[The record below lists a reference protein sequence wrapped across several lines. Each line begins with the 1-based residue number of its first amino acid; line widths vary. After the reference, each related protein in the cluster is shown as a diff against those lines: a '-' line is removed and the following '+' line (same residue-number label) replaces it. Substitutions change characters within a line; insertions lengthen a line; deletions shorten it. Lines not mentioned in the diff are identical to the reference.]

1 MKKLILTLS
10 LLVIVIAGA
19 LAQNDA
25 VYVYRNDGKFNAFF
39 KSEIDS
45 MSYSHYDMDS
55 VYHNDWQAQMV
66 YTADSVYY
74 IPLEAIDSVAFY
86 TPETIVNKNVFELT
100 SAHDIY
106 LSDCDTVSFTLSPKT
121 PAYMRPVKN
130 NIVVSMYDCMSF
142 PDGIMAEVLSVSGDG
157 QGFHYNCQK
166 VGLDRVYDQ
175 LVFIAEGYID
185 EKNGTLAKSKERL
198 SYERELWNKTYSKT
212 LEKGGSTT
220 AFTIND
226 AAKMSVTANIQKGKS
241 PYFRLDLQND
251 LNTQMQ
257 FDATSSFGKYYE
269 QQITKLALGRI
280 RIPQCPLLF
289 IVPKLTLSAYFAE
302 GGTVSLDCKAHY
314 KRTDK
319 LSFTY
324 EDKVWS
330 ISHTPINDAG
340 IDVASLSMEGYAE
353 VGVIPDMLFSFCGTA
368 SGLGLEYSVG
378 LKESVN
384 FKFDMVAAFDESAYS
399 AMKDS
404 YARTTLPQNFR
415 AYAQV
420 GLCNDGVQPASFKY
434 SIEPKLGEDKY
445 LLPSFTKPE
454 FSRGASTSTALLRSK
469 VSRNLLIP
477 VNIGMAFYDEKNSL
491 IGTQYKPMEY
501 ISEKQWGMNGL
512 ESVFDKMVAGKTYT
526 AYPMVKIMGKELRAV
541 PSTKF
546 PYYLTCPDDNH
557 PHAIALGL
565 PSGTKWCCC
574 NVGASTPE
582 GYGGYYAWGETSEK
596 SVYNWKTYA
605 FNDHDSICINI
616 GSDISGTQYDV
627 AYVRMGAPW
636 HMPTYEQQ
644 MELTTQCKRE
654 STQQNG
660 MSGILVTG
668 PNGGQIFLPYA
679 GYRREK
685 ILNHAGSSGNYW
697 SSSLDPYSYGY
708 ERAYV
713 LRAEYW
719 QCKDSNRRDTGLS
732 VRPVCQ

>member
-1 MKKLILTLS
+1 MKRLILTLL
-10 LLVIVIAGA
+10 LLVTVVAGA

-45 MSYSHYDMDS
+45 MSYSHYDADS

-74 IPLEAIDSVAFY
+74 IPLEVIDSVAFY
-86 TPETIVNKNVFELT
+86 APETIVNKNVFELT
-100 SAHDIY
+100 AAHDMY
-106 LSDCDTVSFTLSPKT
+106 LSDCDTVSFTLSTEIPS
-121 PAYMRPVKN
+121 YMRPDKN
-130 NIVVSMYDCMSF
+130 NIVVSTYDCMSF
-142 PDGIMAEVLSVSGDG
+142 PDGIMAEVLSVSSDG
-157 QGFHYNCQK
+157 QGYHYNCRK

-175 LVFIAEGYID
+175 LVFIVEGYID
-185 EKNGTLAKSKERL
+185 ERNGALAKSKERL
-198 SYERELWNKTYSKT
+198 PYERELWNKTYSET
-212 LEKGGSTT
+212 LEKGGTT
-220 AFTIND
+220 TVFTVND
-226 AAKMSVTANIQKGKS
+226 AAKMLVTANIQKGKS

-251 LNTQMQ
+251 LNAQVQ
-257 FDATSSFGKYYE
+257 FDATSSFEKYYE
-269 QQITKLALGRI
+269 KRITQLALGRI

-302 GGTVSLDCKAHY
+302 GGTVSLGCQGHY

-324 EDKVWS
+324 EDKAWS
-330 ISHTPINDAG
+330 ISHAPINDASM
-340 IDVASLSMEGYAE
+340 DVASLSMEGYAE
-353 VGVIPDMLFSFCGTA
+353 VGVIPDILFSFCGTA

-384 FKFDMVAAFDESAYS
+384 FKFDMVAAFDEGVYS

-404 YARTTLPQNFR
+404 YARTTLPQSFR

-420 GLCNDGVQPASFKY
+420 GLWGDGVQPASFKY
-434 SIEPKLGEDKY
+434 SIEPKLGEDRY

-454 FSRGASTSTALLRSK
+454 FSQGASASTALLRSE

-477 VNIGMAFYDEKNSL
+477 VSIGMSFYDEENNL
-491 IGTQYKPMEY
+491 IETQYKPIEY

-512 ESVFDKMVAGKTYT
+512 ECVFDKMVAGKTYT

-546 PYYLTCPDDNH
+546 PDCFTCPDGNH
-557 PHAIALGL
+557 PHAIDLGL

-596 SVYNWKTYA
+596 SVYNWETYA
-605 FNDHDSICINI
+605 FYDNANGNYINI

-627 AYVRMGAPW
+627 ATVRMGAPW
-636 HMPTYEQQ
+636 RMPTHEQQ
-644 MELTTQCKRE
+644 VELMTCCKRTW
-654 STQQNG
+654 TQQNG
-660 MSGILVTG
+660 VNGILFTG
-668 PNGGQIFLPYA
+668 PNGGQVFFPAA
-679 GYRREK
+679 GRRWSGD
-685 ILNHAGSSGNYW
+685 LSSAGSFGFYW
-697 SSSLDPYSYGY
+697 SSSLNPYYGNSACNLDFNSGNWNWY
-708 ERAYV
+708 NYDRGYG
-713 LRAEYW
+713 
-719 QCKDSNRRDTGLS
+719 QS
-732 VRPVCQ
+732 VRPVCP